1 MVSSAV
7 ERYALCD
14 AGEQLV
20 CMLVQAASS
29 ILFNTNSNTGSP
41 CGRPDRLRRF
51 VELGSLSVGSSNYDV
66 ER

>member
-20 CMLVQAASS
+20 CMLVQAARG
-29 ILFNTNSNTGSP
+29 ILFNTELKHRLALRGDQNACGDLRIMTSNGKS
-41 CGRPDRLRRF
+41 R
-51 VELGSLSVGSSNYDV
+51 
-66 ER
+66 

>member
-41 CGRPDRLRRF
+41 CGATKTPAAIC
-51 VELGSLSVGSSNYDV
+51 EL
-66 ER
+66 